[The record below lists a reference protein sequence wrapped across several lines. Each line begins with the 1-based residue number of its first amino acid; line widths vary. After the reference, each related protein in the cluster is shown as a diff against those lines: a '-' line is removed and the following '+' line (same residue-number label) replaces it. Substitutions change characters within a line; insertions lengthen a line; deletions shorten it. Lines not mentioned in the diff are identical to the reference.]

1 MEYLILISL
10 MIVTAIVITIV
21 QDKKRQKR
29 ILDYIRSS
37 FGEPRDDTEEQ
48 FYRLGNIETLYLMD
62 KKSIA
67 EHEIVDDITWEDLS
81 MDNIFA
87 LVNHTDSY
95 IGEQC
100 LYSKLHDLSKTE
112 SDLKQLEEKISFFGT
127 NEDKRF
133 EVREKLYFLGKS
145 YVNYDMPILIENIS
159 KHKLKNSK
167 FYYALSYLLM
177 ISIAAAII
185 IRKPVF
191 IGMCIAVYLINMII
205 HTIKKEKM
213 DIKVKSVFNLGKM
226 LNTSFSLAELVPEFS
241 NEISEDLN
249 TLKSTAKRSTFLEQ
263 KNATDN
269 KDEVSMMM
277 SYLLGPLMIDFIMY
291 DKIISELI
299 EKKSE
304 CMRIYK
310 FIGEIDCSVSI
321 ASYRKSAA
329 IYCIPKTA
337 DNDSFS
343 FVGLVH
349 PAISNAIP
357 NDIEYDRNIIIT
369 GSNASGKSTFIK
381 STAINLILGQTIH
394 TCTSESAS
402 VPKCGVITSMAVR
415 DDILSG
421 ESYYIREIKY
431 LKRMIELCQEDRLLF
446 LAIDEILKGTNTRER
461 IAASKAI
468 LNYFTDKRCMLLVA
482 THDLELAKAFDKIFA
497 NYYFSEV
504 IDSDD
509 IMFDYTLHNGI
520 NDSSNAIKLLS
531 AIGFPDDIVDKAKE
545 EIAKPDI

>member
-10 MIVTAIVITIV
+10 MIVTVIVITIV

-37 FGEPRDDTEEQ
+37 FGVPRDDTEEQ

-112 SDLKQLEEKISFFGT
+112 SNLKQLEEKISFFGT

-205 HTIKKEKM
+205 HTIKKEKW
-213 DIKVKSVFNLGKM
+213 
-226 LNTSFSLAELVPEFS
+226 T
-241 NEISEDLN
+241 
-249 TLKSTAKRSTFLEQ
+249 
-263 KNATDN
+263 
-269 KDEVSMMM
+269 
-277 SYLLGPLMIDFIMY
+277 
-291 DKIISELI
+291 
-299 EKKSE
+299 
-304 CMRIYK
+304 
-310 FIGEIDCSVSI
+310 
-321 ASYRKSAA
+321 
-329 IYCIPKTA
+329 
-337 DNDSFS
+337 
-343 FVGLVH
+343 
-349 PAISNAIP
+349 
-357 NDIEYDRNIIIT
+357 
-369 GSNASGKSTFIK
+369 
-381 STAINLILGQTIH
+381 
-394 TCTSESAS
+394 
-402 VPKCGVITSMAVR
+402 
-415 DDILSG
+415 
-421 ESYYIREIKY
+421 
-431 LKRMIELCQEDRLLF
+431 
-446 LAIDEILKGTNTRER
+446 
-461 IAASKAI
+461 
-468 LNYFTDKRCMLLVA
+468 
-482 THDLELAKAFDKIFA
+482 
-497 NYYFSEV
+497 
-504 IDSDD
+504 
-509 IMFDYTLHNGI
+509 
-520 NDSSNAIKLLS
+520 
-531 AIGFPDDIVDKAKE
+531 
-545 EIAKPDI
+545 